1 MNMAYSP
8 PPSVVAST
16 HPLADTFYQ
25 ATVHALQSV
34 SEHDNYK
41 PTIGTALYHFVRQ
54 FEEGEE
60 YKVQKITGMLIDL
73 PFAEIV
79 KFMVN
84 FDLFRTRVAQAS
96 ALLPSHTMKT
106 GV

>member
-8 PPSVVAST
+8 PPSVVASI
-16 HPLADTFYQ
+16 HPLSDRFYSV
-25 ATVHALQSV
+25 TVPVLQRV
-34 SEHDNYK
+34 NEHDNYK
-41 PTIGTALYHFVRQ
+41 TTIGNAIFCFVREL
-54 FEEGEE
+54 EEES
-60 YKVQKITGMLIDL
+60 KVPKITGMLIDL

-96 ALLPSHTMKT
+96 ALLSSHTMKT